1 MTRLAD
7 ILEFVVHMTPAAID
21 RFCRSLRGA
30 TRIVQWEGVIVFKV
44 GGKMFALLP
53 RDDDGR
59 GRELWFKADD
69 AYYDTMKNAPGF
81 RPCPYLA
88 RAGWVAAAKPARLP
102 AEQIKAYIRRA
113 HAVIAARLPRKTQLA
128 LGFEPP
134 PRLVR
139 RRRPV
144 FDHPA

>member
-1 MTRLAD
+1 
-7 ILEFVVHMTPAAID
+7 MTPAAID

-30 TRIVQWEGVIVFKV
+30 TRTVQWEGVIVFKV
-44 GGKMFALLP
+44 GGKMFAMLP

-88 RAGWVAAAKPARLP
+88 RAGWVAAAAPARLP
-102 AEQIKAYIRRA
+102 ADQTKAYIRRA

-134 PRLVR
+134 PRPAR

-144 FDHPA
+144 FDQPS

>member
-1 MTRLAD
+1 
-7 ILEFVVHMTPAAID
+7 MTPAAID

-30 TRIVQWEGVIVFKV
+30 TRVVQWEGVIVFKV
-44 GGKMFALLP
+44 GGKMFAMLP
-53 RDDDGR
+53 RDDDGS

-69 AYYDTMKNAPGF
+69 AYYDTMKAAPGF

-88 RAGWVAAAKPARLP
+88 RARWVAVAKPARLP
-102 AEQIKAYIRRA
+102 IDQIRAYIRRA

-134 PRLVR
+134 ARQAR
-139 RRRPV
+139 RQFQA
-144 FDHPA
+144 FDRMR

>member
-1 MTRLAD
+1 MR
-7 ILEFVVHMTPAAID
+7 PAAID
-21 RFCRSLRGA
+21 RFCRSLRAA

-44 GGKMFALLP
+44 GGRMFVMLP
-53 RDDDGR
+53 QTDDGR

-69 AYYDTMKNAPGF
+69 AHYETMAMAPGF

-88 RAGWVAAAKPARLP
+88 RARWVAMADPGRLP
-102 AEQIKAYIRRA
+102 ADQVKAYIRRA

-134 PRLVR
+134 PRPSR
-139 RRRPV
+139 RRRVDFVIAP
-144 FDHPA
+144 